1 MNISEL
7 RPALKKVDISSKVI
21 EKYDVREVVA
31 STDNAQHRVAE
42 VLLAD
47 ETGSILLTL
56 WDENIEKAEQ
66 GKTYKITNAYTSIY
80 RNSLRLNLGK
90 YGTIGPDSVELKN
103 AKTTPNIS
111 EKEFE
116 FESRPKT
123 R

>member
-7 RPALKKVDISSKVI
+7 RPALKKVDISAKVM

-31 STDNAQHRVAE
+31 STDNAQHRVGE
-42 VLLAD
+42 VLIAD
-47 ETGSILLTL
+47 ESGSILLTL
-56 WDENIEKAEQ
+56 WDENIGKAEQ

-90 YGTIGPDSVELKN
+90 YGAIGPDSVELKN

-111 EKEFE
+111 EKEFD
-116 FESRPKT
+116 FESKPKM

>member
-1 MNISEL
+1 MKISEL
-7 RPALKKVDISSKVI
+7 RPSLRAVDLAVKII
-21 EKYDVREVVA
+21 EKNEIRAVVA
-31 STDNAQHRVAE
+31 STDNAEHKVAE
-42 VLLAD
+42 VLAAD

-90 YGTIGPDSVELKN
+90 YGKIEESPASIN
-103 AKTTPNIS
+103 AKSTPNIS

-116 FESRPKT
+116 F
-123 R
+123 

>member
-7 RPALKKVDISSKVI
+7 RPSLRSVELTAKII
-21 EKYDVREVVA
+21 EKNEPRVVVA
-31 STDNAQHRVAE
+31 STDNAEHKVAE
-42 VLLAD
+42 VLAAD

-66 GKTYKITNAYTSIY
+66 GKAYKITNAYTSIY

-90 YGTIGPDSVELKN
+90 YGKIEPSTATIN
-103 AKTTPNIS
+103 AKSTPNIS

-116 FESRPKT
+116 FGSNK
-123 R
+123 